1 DADGRILADNQRVLT
16 VAVDWQQLRRKS
28 DRDEIFRRISGWIGV
43 PIEDMEA
50 RFQAGIDSPFLP
62 MPLKVDVDEATAL
75 ALLERI
81 EDFPGLQIL
90 EEWRR
95 VYPYAPHAA
104 HVVGYMG
111 AITEEQLG
119 TYLDR
124 GYLMNERVGQF
135 GVELSLEEIL
145 HRAWGYTTYAVDAAS
160 RPVRIVEEVPPIAGF
175 DVQLTIDLDLQ
186 QYVEQAVET
195 TLEARR
201 EVLAPNPEVVKPQ
214 TGERERM
221 DPTKPEEVPYK

>member
-1 DADGRILADNQRVLT
+1 
-16 VAVDWQQLRRKS
+16 
-28 DRDEIFRRISGWIGV
+28 SGV
-43 PIEDMEA
+43 
-50 RFQAGIDSPFLP
+50 DSPFLP
-62 MPLKVDVDEATAL
+62 MPLKVDVDEPTAI

-81 EDFPGLQIL
+81 EDFPGLQVV

-104 HVVGYMG
+104 HVIGYMG
-111 AITEEQLG
+111 AITEDQLG
-119 TYLDR
+119 GYIDR

-145 HRAWGYTTYAVDAAS
+145 HGAWGYTTYEVDAAN
-160 RPVRIVEEVPPIAGF
+160 RPVRVVEEVPPIAGF

-186 QYVEQAVET
+186 QYAEQAGET

-201 EVLAPNPEVVKPQ
+201 EVLAPNPEVVKRQ
-214 TGERERM
+214 TGVRERM
-221 DPTKPEEVPYK
+221 DMTKPEAGPCKARAGAAGGINDEAG